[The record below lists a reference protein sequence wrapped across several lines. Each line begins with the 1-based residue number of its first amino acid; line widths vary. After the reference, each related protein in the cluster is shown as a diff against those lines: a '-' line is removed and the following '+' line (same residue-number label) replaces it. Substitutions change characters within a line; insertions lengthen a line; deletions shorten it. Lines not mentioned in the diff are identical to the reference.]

1 MLALMN
7 FSGKIY
13 MTYEEMQPGP
23 NSLGSQEI
31 DAAVI
36 IVLQFTVKI

>member
-1 MLALMN
+1 
-7 FSGKIY
+7 

-23 NSLGSQEI
+23 NSLGSQVI